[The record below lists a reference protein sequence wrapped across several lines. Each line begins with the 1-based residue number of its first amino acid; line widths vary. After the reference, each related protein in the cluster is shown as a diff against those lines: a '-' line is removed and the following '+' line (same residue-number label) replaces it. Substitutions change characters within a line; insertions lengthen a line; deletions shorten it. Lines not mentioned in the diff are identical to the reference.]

1 MKRIVLILLVIFLSS
16 CSYDMMHTQYEYMSI
31 SSNSLFVIGGK
42 AYTSYG
48 GNLPITIYNPNN
60 YEITITVGSE
70 SMKINP
76 LSSITIQTLTQSDNV
91 L

>member
-1 MKRIVLILLVIFLSS
+1 MKRIALILLVILLSS
-16 CSYDMMHTQYEYMSI
+16 CSYDMMYTQYEYMSI

-48 GNLPITIYNPNN
+48 GNLPITVYNPNN
-60 YEITITVGSE
+60 YEITITIGKE
-70 SMKINP
+70 SMKIAP

>member
-1 MKRIVLILLVIFLSS
+1 MKRIALILLVILLSS
-16 CSYDMMHTQYEYMSI
+16 CSYDMMYTQYEYMSI

-60 YEITITVGSE
+60 YEITIKIRDKN
-70 SMKINP
+70 MKIEP